1 MSQKNKKVVQSKT
14 VLTAPNLKRFA
25 AFLID
30 YVILYL
36 SLGVFIT
43 LVSGTT
49 VLSMAS
55 KGLQIGFYFT
65 LIFLTLAYYVLIP
78 LFVFKGDRV
87 GQTPGK
93 RIMGLKIIKVN
104 GQAVDFVTLSL
115 RSVFALLGEGVV
127 IISFIYVL
135 EILALVG
142 MPVDWAIYI
151 TSAYL
156 MVSLVSGVLT
166 VIRPNRQMFHDY
178 FANTVVIL
186 MDQSA
191 KQ

>member
-1 MSQKNKKVVQSKT
+1 MSQKNKKVVQTKT

-36 SLGVFIT
+36 GLGVFIT
-43 LVSGTT
+43 LVSGYTD
-49 VLSMAS
+49 LSVAS
-55 KGLQIGFYFT
+55 TGLQIGFYFF
-65 LIFLTLAYYVLIP
+65 LILLTLAYYILIP
-78 LFVFKGDRV
+78 TLVYRGERV

-93 RIMGLKIIKVN
+93 RFMGLKTIKVN
-104 GQAVDFVTLSL
+104 GQAVDIVTLSI
-115 RSVFALLGEGVV
+115 RTVFALLGEGLV

-142 MPVDWAIYI
+142 MPVDWASYI

-156 MVSLVSGVLT
+156 MVTFVSGVLT

-178 FANTVVIL
+178 IANTVVIL

-191 KQ
+191 K